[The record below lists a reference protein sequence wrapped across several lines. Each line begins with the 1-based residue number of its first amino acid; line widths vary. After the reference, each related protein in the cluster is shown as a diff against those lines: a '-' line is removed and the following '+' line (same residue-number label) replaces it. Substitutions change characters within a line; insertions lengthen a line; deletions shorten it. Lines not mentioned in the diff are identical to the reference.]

1 MEEEGEKEMVLGFW
15 GTLPLYPSP
24 FVL

>member
-1 MEEEGEKEMVLGFW
+1 MEEEEDKEMVLGFW

>member
-15 GTLPLYPSP
+15 GTLPLYPSL

>member
-1 MEEEGEKEMVLGFW
+1 MKEEGEKEMVLGFW

-24 FVL
+24 FIS